1 MITPDNIQRDNTR
14 QEWLSEVRR
23 DFHAHPELSFE
34 ETRTTE
40 RICTLLTDMG
50 LQADRLPESPGATA
64 LIKGEGHGPCLGL
77 RADIDALPIRES
89 NEVPYK
95 SKQANMMHA
104 CGHDANIA
112 IMLGVART
120 LAQNKNDQY
129 FNGSVK
135 FIFQPAEERSHG
147 ARTTISQGVL
157 ENPRVDRILAGHMA
171 PDLDVGTI
179 GIFKNKGYAAADLFF
194 LTITGR
200 GGHGGRP
207 HETRDP
213 LTAGAYFVTTLQTLV
228 ARNMDPVDPAVV
240 SLGKFH
246 SGDVG
251 NVIPE
256 TAVLEG
262 TIRTHTTSARNLII
276 KRLSE
281 LARGIETLFEVKCR
295 LDIETETPCCTND
308 EQVSSFLYDIGSDLL
323 GKDRVQWLP
332 PTMGSE
338 DFAFFTRERPG
349 AIVRFGCRNTA
360 RNIVAP
366 LHSPY
371 FDIDESVLDI
381 GVQLFHRALTA
392 YLA

>member
-1 MITPDNIQRDNTR
+1 MK
-14 QEWLSEVRR
+14 WLSDVRR

-34 ETRTTE
+34 ETRTTD
-40 RICTLLTDMG
+40 RICTLLADMG
-50 LQADRLPESPGATA
+50 IEPRRLPESPGATA
-64 LIKGEGHGPCLGL
+64 LVRGRTPGPCLGL
-77 RADIDALPIRES
+77 RADIDALPVRES

-95 SKQANMMHA
+95 SKAAGKMHA
-104 CGHDANIA
+104 CGHDANTA
-112 IMLGVART
+112 IMLGVARA
-120 LAQNKNDQY
+120 LARDTAGRDLK
-129 FNGSVK
+129 GSVK
-135 FIFQPAEERSHG
+135 FIFQPAEERFHG
-147 ARTTISQGVL
+147 ARAAISQGVL
-157 ENPRVDRILAGHMA
+157 ESPRVDRILAGHMA

-179 GIFKNKGYAAADLFF
+179 GIFKNKGYAAADLFS
-194 LTITGR
+194 LSVKGR

-213 LTAGAYFVTTLQTLV
+213 LTAGAYFVTSLQTLV
-228 ARNMDPVDPAVV
+228 ARNMNPVDPAVV

-262 TIRTHTTSARNLII
+262 TIRTHSASARNLII

-281 LARGIETLFEVKCR
+281 LATGVETLFDVNCR
-295 LDIETETPCCTND
+295 LDIEPETPCCTND
-308 EQVSSFLYDIGSDLL
+308 EQVSSFLYDIGSGLL
-323 GKDRVQWLP
+323 GEKNVKWLP

-338 DFAFFTRERPG
+338 DFAFFTNERPG
-349 AIVRFGCRNTA
+349 AIVRLGCRNKSRSIT
-360 RNIVAP
+360 AP

-371 FDIDESVLDI
+371 FDIDETVLDV
-381 GVQLFHRALTA
+381 GVRLFYRALKA